1 MDIAAPLDPE
11 HINVMIWTGLWL
23 KVAQNDQPV
32 EWPVL
37 DHHGRITG
45 TETLHPENADRIGQM
60 LLDANARAAD
70 SEHHTETLYV
80 YSYQRPQHT
89 TWRVIEI
96 LRAIHAYEYDTCR
109 IKGWLTSR
117 AYHYCAAISHR
128 LTQQLP
134 GYLSAQPR
142 ITTQTWPAMAKEWHP
157 ENR

>member
-1 MDIAAPLDPE
+1 MARARPPRPHHRHGNPAPRKRRP
-11 HINVMIWTGLWL
+11 T
-23 KVAQNDQPV
+23 
-32 EWPVL
+32 
-37 DHHGRITG
+37 R
-45 TETLHPENADRIGQM
+45 
-60 LLDANARAAD
+60 LDANVRAAD

-109 IKGWLTSR
+109 IEGWLTSR